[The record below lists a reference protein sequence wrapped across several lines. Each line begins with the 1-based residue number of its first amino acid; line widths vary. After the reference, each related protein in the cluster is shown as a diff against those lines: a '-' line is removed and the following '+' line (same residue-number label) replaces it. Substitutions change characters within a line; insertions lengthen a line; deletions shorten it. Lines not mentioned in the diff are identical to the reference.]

1 MNEYDDNEFQTA
13 YDAPTGESTSVI
25 EETAASGRHP
35 VNIGH
40 LVMGVVFLG
49 FAGVWALV
57 ESDAIELIDLRWFM
71 PLPWL
76 AAGLAGLAALVLSN
90 RKRVSD

>member
-1 MNEYDDNEFQTA
+1 MSDYDTREFDTT
-13 YDAPTGESTSVI
+13 YDALSGESTSVI
-25 EETAASGRHP
+25 EETAASGRHA

-76 AAGLAGLAALVLSN
+76 AAGLAGLAALVLTN
-90 RKRVSD
+90 RRRLSD